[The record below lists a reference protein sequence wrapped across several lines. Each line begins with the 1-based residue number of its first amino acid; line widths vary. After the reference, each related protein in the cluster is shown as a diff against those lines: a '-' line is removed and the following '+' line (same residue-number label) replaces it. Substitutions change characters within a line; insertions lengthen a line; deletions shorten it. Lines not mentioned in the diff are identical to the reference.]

1 MKIFQPLLNFFLKPP
16 CPLCDRSTTTALCTY
31 CQRQLL
37 AHQRLPT
44 SQAAQPFAW
53 GDYQGV
59 LKRTIAACKYQNHP
73 ELAIYLGNL
82 LGAAWLQSYPD
93 PKKLLVIP
101 IPLHRDKQKERGFN
115 QATLIARGFCQQT
128 RLTIDESL
136 HRIKATE
143 AQFQLSPRDRQR
155 NLQDA
160 FQLTPGH
167 KLTGRSILLID
178 DIYTTGSTITA
189 TSQVLQAAGVKVWGV
204 AVVALAG
211 ADSA

>member
-1 MKIFQPLLNFFLKPP
+1 MKIFQPFLNFFLKPP
-16 CPLCDRSTTTALCTY
+16 CPLCDRPTTTDLCIY
-31 CQRQLL
+31 CQRQLSVNQL
-37 AHQRLPT
+37 TPHLP
-44 SQAAQPFAW
+44 AQNHIFAW
-53 GDYQGV
+53 GIYQGV

-82 LGAAWLQSYPD
+82 LGTAWLQSYPD
-93 PKKLLVIP
+93 QPKLSVIP

-128 RLTIDESL
+128 RFPIDESL
-136 HRIKATE
+136 QRSKATQ
-143 AQFQLSPRDRQR
+143 AQFQLSAGDRQR

-189 TSQVLQAAGVKVWGV
+189 TSQVLQAAGVNVWGV
-204 AVVALAG
+204 AVVAIAG
-211 ADSA
+211 NN

>member
-16 CPLCDRSTTTALCTY
+16 CPLCDRSTTTVLCTY

-37 AHQRLPT
+37 ASQRLHSPAT
-44 SQAAQPFAW
+44 PFAW

-73 ELAIYLGNL
+73 DLATYLGDL
-82 LGAAWLQSYPD
+82 LGAAWRQSYPD
-93 PKKLLVIP
+93 QKKLLVIP

-128 RLTIDESL
+128 DLAIDESL
-136 HRIKATE
+136 QRIKATE

-160 FQLTPGH
+160 FQLTPRH
-167 KLTGRSILLID
+167 QLTGRSILLID

-211 ADSA
+211 AGSA